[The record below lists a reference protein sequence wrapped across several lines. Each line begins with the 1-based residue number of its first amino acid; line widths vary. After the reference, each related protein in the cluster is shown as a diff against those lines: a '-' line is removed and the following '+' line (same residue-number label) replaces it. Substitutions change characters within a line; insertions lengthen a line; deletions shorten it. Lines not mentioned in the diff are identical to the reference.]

1 MYSYFEFFIHFNV
14 SQRKKGKAF
23 NENWLSFESLIE
35 IIKIKIRMIVF
46 GVLFLYKKKLNN
58 KFDILPLVTMK
69 MKNIC

>member
-1 MYSYFEFFIHFNV
+1 M

-58 KFDILPLVTMK
+58 RFDILPLVTMK

>member
-1 MYSYFEFFIHFNV
+1 V

-58 KFDILPLVTMK
+58 RFDILPLVTMK